1 MRDAV
6 CASSHAPTSPAL
18 SQEQQQAVDPNV
30 HAWVS
35 ASAGTG
41 KTHVLVGRVL
51 RLMLAGADPA
61 GILCLTYT
69 RAAAAEM
76 RNRLLA
82 RLRRFAAM
90 GGDALTAELTA
101 LLARPPTAAECARAR
116 GLFLVVLELPEG
128 LKIETMHAF
137 CQSLLARFPLEAGL
151 APHFRIADE
160 AEARLAFD
168 EAVNAVFA
176 AAARDPRLADALGE
190 LAMRFADGALTAR
203 LHQAVTER
211 HRIAEALAGRGVEG
225 HMAALAR
232 LLDLDDAQ
240 ADEDTL
246 LARFFAQ
253 EAVDD
258 NTLAQWAQ
266 DLAGGGKS
274 LQKAAEAIAA
284 FRAQPTDPASS

>member
-90 GGDALTAELTA
+90 GEDALTAELTA

-116 GLFLVVLELPEG
+116 GLFLVVLELP
-128 LKIETMHAF
+128 
-137 CQSLLARFPLEAGL
+137 
-151 APHFRIADE
+151 
-160 AEARLAFD
+160 
-168 EAVNAVFA
+168 
-176 AAARDPRLADALGE
+176 
-190 LAMRFADGALTAR
+190 
-203 LHQAVTER
+203 
-211 HRIAEALAGRGVEG
+211 
-225 HMAALAR
+225 
-232 LLDLDDAQ
+232 
-240 ADEDTL
+240 
-246 LARFFAQ
+246 
-253 EAVDD
+253 
-258 NTLAQWAQ
+258 
-266 DLAGGGKS
+266 
-274 LQKAAEAIAA
+274 
-284 FRAQPTDPASS
+284 